1 MGLLGNLITGAQEAF
16 NEKREE
22 ARAAA
27 EEKSRRQDEGWA
39 YQLRLKRDYTGAWNS
54 ARSEVIRIR
63 DRNRQELYKAEAGL
77 YSPKRRTII
86 KDIAKNK
93 IASMKAVRFKGI
105 GIEAAIDIKIGEQ
118 PVGRVLKRKAG
129 MLNGYDH
136 DYHFD
141 PIGLTL
147 SYEGGFKNF
156 HYKIRNSHG
165 EVEATIYHCGMFD
178 EDWFKVNFN
187 NETNGLLYV
196 IMLLAMEDIDEKA
209 WED

>member
-1 MGLLGNLITGAQEAF
+1 MGLLGNLIAGAQGAI

-27 EEKSRRQDEGWA
+27 EEKSRLQDEGWT
-39 YQLRLKRDYTGAWNS
+39 YQLRLKRDYTGAWSS
-54 ARSEVIRIR
+54 ARDEVIRIR
-63 DRNRQELYKAEAGL
+63 DRSRRELYKAEAGL

-86 KDIAKNK
+86 KDAAKNK
-93 IASMKAVRFKGI
+93 VASIKAVRFKGI
-105 GIEAAIDIKIGEQ
+105 GVEAAIDVKIGEQ
-118 PVGRVLKRKAG
+118 AFGRVLKRKTG
-129 MLNGYDH
+129 MLNGYDR

-156 HYKIRNSHG
+156 HYEIRNSRG
-165 EVEATIYHCGMFD
+165 DVVAAIYHCGMFD

-187 NETNGLLYV
+187 DESNGLIYV